1 MGLFSRK
8 KKQPESAAARVD
20 GYELLCVTR
29 RYMDAAGNQQ
39 EEGLGRGGRIDTANG
54 HVIITC
60 GEREVFVNPD
70 VNAVSCAELMSLGGA
85 IFSGFNTVTGQE
97 DTVIAYYQSRFRQ

>member
-8 KKQPESAAARVD
+8 KKQTDSAMARVD
-20 GYELLCVTR
+20 GKELLLVTR
-29 RYMDAAGNQQ
+29 RYTDDMGAQKED
-39 EEGLGRGGRIDTANG
+39 GLGRGGRIDTANG

-70 VNAVSCAELMSLGGA
+70 AQAVQCAELMSLGGA
-85 IFSGFNTVTGQE
+85 IFTGYNTVTAQE
-97 DTVIAYYQSRFRQ
+97 DTIVAYYESRFRQ

>member
-1 MGLFSRK
+1 MRLFFRK
-8 KKQPESAAARVD
+8 KKMEDSAAARLD
-20 GYELLCVTR
+20 GYELMSVAR
-29 RYMDAAGNQQ
+29 RYMDVDGNQQ

-70 VNAVSCAELMSLGGA
+70 INTVTCGELMSLGGA
-85 IFSGFNTVTGQE
+85 IFTGYNTVTGRE
-97 DTVIAYYQSRFRQ
+97 DTLITYFQSRFRQ